1 GLRSIG
7 CHMLLLSSP
16 PLALLVL
23 LLVVALP
30 SLLVLSL
37 FAPRASVAHR
47 TRGNLKS
54 ELTHSV
60 TRKTY
65 PLIGVLTA
73 IVPPIGRGAPFGR
86 APGVALGP
94 RVQGALVPNMA
105 RQGGGPR
112 AGLRA
117 ARRAAGAL
125 RPTVL
130 HPGRRVPAGARRGEA
145 AGARRGGPK
154 PVAEPRPRGG
164 DRALRASAAAAGG
177 RQGCARC
184 PPAVRGRAEK

>member
-1 GLRSIG
+1 ACLDAGAAASPGALADAPLGGAAR
-7 CHMLLLSSP
+7 LLFL
-16 PLALLVL
+16 
-23 LLVVALP
+23 
-30 SLLVLSL
+30 
-37 FAPRASVAHR
+37 
-47 TRGNLKS
+47 
-54 ELTHSV
+54 
-60 TRKTY
+60 
-65 PLIGVLTA
+65 
-73 IVPPIGRGAPFGR
+73 
-86 APGVALGP
+86 
-94 RVQGALVPNMA
+94 GALVPNMA

>member
-1 GLRSIG
+1 GLPRRRRG
-7 CHMLLLSSP
+7 G
-16 PLALLVL
+16 
-23 LLVVALP
+23 
-30 SLLVLSL
+30 
-37 FAPRASVAHR
+37 FA
-47 TRGNLKS
+47 
-54 ELTHSV
+54 
-60 TRKTY
+60 
-65 PLIGVLTA
+65 
-73 IVPPIGRGAPFGR
+73 RGAGRR
-86 APGVALGP
+86 APGRCRAAALP
-94 RVQGALVPNMA
+94 
-105 RQGGGPR
+105 GGR
-112 AGLRA
+112 RGLRA